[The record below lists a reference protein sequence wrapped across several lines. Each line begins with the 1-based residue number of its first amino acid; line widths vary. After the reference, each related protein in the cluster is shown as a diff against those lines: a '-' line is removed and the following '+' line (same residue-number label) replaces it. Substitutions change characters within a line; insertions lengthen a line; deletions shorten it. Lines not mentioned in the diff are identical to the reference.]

1 MCYNYKRSEEIG
13 KIGNVHLIM
22 INEQTQSSFKN
33 ERSFIMPQTKFQD
46 VIFGI
51 IMVIF
56 MVFAMVTY
64 NIAINDGGLSYE
76 VFLTALKALP
86 VTCLIAFLIEF
97 FFVGKIVKII
107 TFKVLD
113 AKQTQPIFITLM
125 ISCLTVAFMCP
136 IMTLVA
142 NIFFEFK
149 GWENLFVNWIQTWT
163 LSFPMALF
171 WQLFYAGPAV
181 RFIFR
186 QIFKKSLKASK

>member
-1 MCYNYKRSEEIG
+1 
-13 KIGNVHLIM
+13 
-22 INEQTQSSFKN
+22 
-33 ERSFIMPQTKFQD
+33 MPQTKFQD
-46 VIFGI
+46 VVFGI
-51 IMVIF
+51 MMVIL

-64 NIAINDGGLSYE
+64 NIALNDGGLSYE

-107 TFKVLD
+107 TFKVLNP
-113 AKQTQPIFITLM
+113 KKVEPIFITLM

-171 WQLFYAGPAV
+171 WQLFYAGPLV
-181 RFIFR
+181 RFLFRKIFSK
-186 QIFKKSLKASK
+186 QLKAGQ